1 MRRLLFAFILS
12 VMMLSLAACG
22 QGDSQKATVAIV
34 APVEIPAMTEIIKG
48 IQSGINTQCGSKANF
63 IVKNAQGDL
72 NLQRS
77 ILQQYNGDDKVKIV
91 VPIGTVSSEMAMT
104 LIKNKPIV
112 AIAADYQP
120 ADVTNANNQNVTNLR
135 DDPSP
140 EAQLAFIH
148 QAMPNIK
155 YLTLV
160 HSSEKRVVAEVQMA
174 KAAAAQYGITLQ
186 DLMIQQLP
194 DIYSVSRAINPKS
207 QGIYILQDET
217 VVSGIKSLVKQA
229 EQRHIPVI
237 ASDDGSVQNGAAFS
251 IGVKQRD
258 VGLQG
263 SGLLCQV
270 LQGKKASDIP
280 TKKMSKYTVFV
291 NHSRLDAQKVQLK
304 QLSAAA
310 KKFDYPVITF

>member
-1 MRRLLFAFILS
+1 MRRLVAGLVLCTS
-12 VMMLSLAACG
+12 VLALAGCG
-22 QGDSQKATVAIV
+22 KGDSQKTTVGIV

-48 IQSGINTQCGSKANF
+48 IESGINTQCQTKANF

-91 VPIGTVSSEMAMT
+91 VPIGTVPSEMAMT

-120 ADVTNANNQNVTNLR
+120 ADVAHAANQDVTNLR

-160 HSSEKRVVAEVQMA
+160 HSSEKRVVAEVKVAQ
-174 KAAAAQYGITLQ
+174 AAAAKYGITLQ
-186 DLMIQQLP
+186 NLMIQQLP

-229 EQRHIPVI
+229 EQRHIPII

-258 VGLQG
+258 IGLQG
-263 SGLLCQV
+263 SGLLCQA
-270 LQGKKASDIP
+270 LQGTKASDIP
-280 TKKMSKYTVFV
+280 TKKMTKYTVFV
-291 NHSRLDAQKVQLK
+291 NHSRLEAQNVQLE

-310 KKFDYPVITF
+310 KKYGYPLITF